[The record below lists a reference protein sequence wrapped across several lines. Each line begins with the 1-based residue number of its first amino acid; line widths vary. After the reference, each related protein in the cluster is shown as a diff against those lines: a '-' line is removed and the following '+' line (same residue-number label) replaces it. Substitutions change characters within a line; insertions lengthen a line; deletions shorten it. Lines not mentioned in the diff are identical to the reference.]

1 MEDWAK
7 RIKSLLDEKGLSQ
20 TDLARACGR
29 SQPSLSQ
36 WFSDTASK
44 PATKMIMGDNLL
56 AAARFLGTTPEYIL
70 TGSASP
76 GVSQSARPE
85 FPKMSSAVLLLR
97 HYLDFAGHP
106 ADWISDPDMLEIAYE
121 VVESFGTPVQP
132 ENVLDLTKALAKR
145 IRGASDGRHGTI
157 RGTRTAAGGQN

>member
-1 MEDWAK
+1 MEAWAR

-29 SQPSLSQ
+29 SQPSMSQ

-70 TGSASP
+70 TGEGRSTASQP
-76 GVSQSARPE
+76 TRPD
-85 FPKMSSAVLLLR
+85 FQKMASAVLLLR
-97 HYLDFAGHP
+97 HYLDFAGSP
-106 ADWISDPDMLEIAYE
+106 ADWISDPDMLDIAYE
-121 VVESFGTPVQP
+121 VVESFGGPVRS
-132 ENVLDLTKALAKR
+132 ENVLDLTKALAKK
-145 IRGASDGRHGTI
+145 IRGQDDAGQGSI
-157 RGTRTAAGGQN
+157 RGTRKAAGGTN